1 MKMSPF
7 VLQMIPVYIM
17 FVIFVIV
24 VIVVIRYFVKKSRG
38 RRQGRESRK
47 NNFDL

>member
-1 MKMSPF
+1 MSPF

-17 FVIFVIV
+17 FVIV
-24 VIVVIRYFVKKSRG
+24 VIVVIRYFVKRSRD